1 MTENLSNEQHL
12 YFFAEIKEKSDR
24 RIANALVAY
33 FLFGIFLAFFYNTFT
48 IALCVG
54 GLCLIAYFS
63 IKIFLPNSLFYQYIG
78 SAALAVFAAQFIYQ
92 MHGLFE
98 MHFFVFI
105 GMVLLVTY
113 QNWKLQLPLVILVII
128 QLASFGYLQNS
139 GAKEIY
145 FSQLDHV
152 DIQALLFHGAL
163 AAVVSAI
170 CGYWSY
176 DLAKKTEGAAWKALG
191 LERQLKHVNNNI
203 AFSNEISKG
212 NLTVE
217 YTLLDDSD
225 ALGKSLLSMRE
236 NLIRSATREQD
247 ERFITLGITK
257 VGEIIQKNNDNAK
270 KLAEEFIIGIIKYL
284 GINQGGIF
292 LYEEEDHDR
301 YLNLVASYAYER
313 KKFLT
318 RRIEIGEGLV
328 GQCFLEKEPIYMTEI
343 PEGYVMITSGL
354 GLATPRS
361 ILITPMITND
371 EIVGVVELASFQP
384 FTPAQ
389 QTLVKKAVENLAISV
404 VSSKITERVKRLL
417 EESQQ
422 QTEEMKAQ
430 EEEMR
435 QNMEELHATQEEMER
450 KSAEAEESGRKLKAI
465 FDSAV
470 DAIITISDKGIIE
483 TVNESCLKMFD
494 YSREELIGS
503 NVSMLMPEPHHSN
516 HNQYIHNYE
525 KTGHA
530 KIIGKSRIAKGLKK
544 GGETFPVDLAVNEA
558 FVGNHRIYIGIIRN
572 IAEQIHLTMEKEQ
585 HEEELRQ
592 NLEELKAMQKK
603 ITEQLEENKEMR
615 VLSET
620 REMVLGLTTIL
631 SETDL
636 KGRITYVNS
645 KFCEVAKYQP
655 DELLGKPH
663 NIVRHPDMPKEL
675 FKLFW
680 EVIQQG
686 NVFKGIVKNK
696 AKDGTPYW
704 VDATIVPI
712 KDDAGRIIKYTGAR
726 YHIKD
731 EKLAL
736 MLYNKQADHFNW
748 PRLKE

>member
-1 MTENLSNEQHL
+1 MAEKLSKEQHL
-12 YFFAEIKEKSDR
+12 HFFAEIKEKSDK
-24 RIANALVAY
+24 IMAYALSAY
-33 FLFGIFLAFFYNTFT
+33 FLFGIFLAFFYDTYT
-48 IALCVG
+48 VAVSIG

-63 IKIFLPNSLFYQYIG
+63 VKILLPKSLLYQYVG
-78 SAALAVFAAQFIYQ
+78 SAVLAVFAAQFIYQ

-105 GMVLLVTY
+105 GTALMVSY
-113 QNWKLQLPLVILVII
+113 QNWKLQLPLILLVVIHH
-128 QLASFGYLQNS
+128 ASFAYLQYS
-139 GAKEIY
+139 GTKEIY
-145 FSQLDHV
+145 FTQLDYM
-152 DIQALLFHGAL
+152 DLQAFLFHGAL
-163 AAVVSAI
+163 AAVISAI
-170 CGYWSY
+170 CGYWAF
-176 DLAKKTEGAAWKALG
+176 DLAQKTEAAAVKTLAL
-191 LERQLKHVNNNI
+191 EKQLQHVNNNI

-217 YTLLDDSD
+217 YNLLDDSD
-225 ALGKSLLSMRE
+225 ELGKSLLSMRK
-236 NLIRSATREQD
+236 NLIQSAAREQD
-247 ERFITLGITK
+247 EKFITLGITK
-257 VGEIIQKNNDNAK
+257 VGEIIQKNSDNAK

-292 LYEEEDHDR
+292 LYEEEGDDR
-301 YLNLVASYAYER
+301 CLKLAASYAYER
-313 KKFLT
+313 KKYLT
-318 RRIEIGEGLV
+318 KRVEIGEGLV
-328 GQCFLEKEPIYMTEI
+328 GQCFLEKETIYMTDV

-384 FTPAQ
+384 FTQAQ

-404 VSSKITERVKRLL
+404 VSSKITERVKHLL

-450 KSAEAEESGRKLKAI
+450 KSAEAEENSRKLKAI

-470 DAIITISDKGIIE
+470 DSIITISDKGIIE
-483 TVNESCLKMFD
+483 TVNDSCLKMFD
-494 YSREELIGS
+494 YTRDELIGR
-503 NVSMLMPEPHHSN
+503 NVSILMPEPHHSN

-544 GGETFPVDLAVNEA
+544 NGETFPVDLAVNEA
-558 FVGNHRIYIGIIRN
+558 FVGQHRIYIGIIRN
-572 IAEQIHLTMEKEQ
+572 ISEQIHLTMENEQ
-585 HEEELRQ
+585 QQEELRQ
-592 NLEELKAMQKK
+592 NLEELQVIQKK
-603 ITEQLEENKEMR
+603 MTEQLAENKEMR
-615 VLSET
+615 HQSET

-645 KFCEVAKYQP
+645 KFCEVAKYEP

-712 KDDAGRIIKYTGAR
+712 KDETGRIIKYTGAR

-748 PRLKE
+748 PRLEK